1 MRYGDG
7 MIETSSKDDGVKWV
21 TCDSQYLP
29 GLWTNNEESMMLV

>member
-7 MIETSSKDDGVKWV
+7 MIETSNKDDGDKMGDF
-21 TCDSQYLP
+21 DSQYLP